1 MEVPLYIKVVELM
14 EQIGK
19 IIGVDVNHIVLYI
32 VALAPGVTIKDVDR
46 DELYS
51 CKPVTLLSTPQ
62 QQQHGGIGEQ
72 QLVPEVTLND
82 VILEQKLVCRLS
94 TKYAIFYKVLPYAL
108 YDLQLKVVY
117 KRTKRFADF
126 IIVDERLRYWRRL
139 YLGHRRRVKLGMSSN
154 VIANPSST
162 STTTATTSTDTATA
176 TTTAADK
183 VVAQVDKTMK
193 KVRVSSPDDV
203 KSSNGSTERDNDHL
217 DDDDDIVSESGGGAL
232 KKSEVHKADNSSTSS
247 SSSGSSSSSDIV
259 AIQWDNSHANSI
271 SKYDADDV
279 DAIELVSFPAMTID
293 QLCKM
298 LKTFIGIRSHPFPI
312 SFSSTMISIASYC
325 SY

>member
-1 MEVPLYIKVVELM
+1 M
-14 EQIGK
+14 
-19 IIGVDVNHIVLYI
+19 DAHH
-32 VALAPGVTIKDVDR
+32 D
-46 DELYS
+46 
-51 CKPVTLLSTPQ
+51 LSP
-62 QQQHGGIGEQ
+62 
-72 QLVPEVTLND
+72 
-82 VILEQKLVCRLS
+82 S
-94 TKYAIFYKVLPYAL
+94 PYHAHR
-108 YDLQLKVVY
+108 VSS
-117 KRTKRFADF
+117 
-126 IIVDERLRYWRRL
+126 
-139 YLGHRRRVKLGMSSN
+139 GHRRRVKLGMSSN

-217 DDDDDIVSESGGGAL
+217 DDDDDIISESGGGAL
-232 KKSEVHKADNSSTSS
+232 KKSEVHKANNSSTSS

-298 LKTFIGIRSHPFPI
+298 LKTFIGIPSHPFPI
-312 SFSSTMISIASYC
+312 SYSSSIISIASYC